1 MAGPSTA
8 LVHCWSGLAGPAA
21 KSLPWSVGL
30 LRLPWDAI
38 LKRQVWR
45 VVQSSCEE
53 SKLCLLLPGSEICKS
68 LIIRIPAPKKSGY
81 CPAVLVAPW
90 QHHWSR
96 YVNKLPSVHSLHSIF
111 TMCHVLDLLHC
122 QGSVEQKQIYTQDS
136 FWNAVWTQCAFPSH
150 AIWGW
155 VGDDISCPLRNI
167 NCWEYSTS
175 LCMYA
180 LWERPIIS

>member
-81 CPAVLVAPW
+81 CPAVLVVPD
-90 QHHWSR
+90 
-96 YVNKLPSVHSLHSIF
+96 SI
-111 TMCHVLDLLHC
+111 T
-122 QGSVEQKQIYTQDS
+122 E
-136 FWNAVWTQCAFPSH
+136 
-150 AIWGW
+150 
-155 VGDDISCPLRNI
+155 VGMSI
-167 NCWEYSTS
+167 NCHLSIHYTPFS
-175 LCMYA
+175 LCVMFWIYCTARGLWNKNRYTHRTAFEMLCELSVPFLLMPFGDGLEMTYLA
-180 LWERPIIS
+180 LWGI